1 MTTKQIYQL
10 AIDLGVKNDLRGQ
23 NIVKRKLNRVK
34 QQYAE
39 LPQAKK
45 EEFDQERLVNPFSDT
60 RYFGR
65 PDKKVNKVMAGID
78 IDVAEL
84 LVARELGGID
94 LVIAHHP
101 VGPALAGLHE
111 VMDLQVELM
120 AKYGVPINVAESLT
134 HIRMSE
140 VSRGISPVN
149 HNKVLDAARNLGME
163 VMCVHTPSDNLVANF
178 LDKYINQNKRNI
190 ETVGELMKLAVT
202 EGRKTNPDLKIGIC
216 GEHGGHPA
224 SIAFCHKIGL
234 TYVSCSGPRV
244 PIARLAAAQAQL
256 LDDGGQ
262 VTKNA

>member
-120 AKYGVPINVAESLT
+120 AKRA
-134 HIRMSE
+134 HQR
-140 VSRGISPVN
+140 
-149 HNKVLDAARNLGME
+149 
-163 VMCVHTPSDNLVANF
+163 
-178 LDKYINQNKRNI
+178 
-190 ETVGELMKLAVT
+190 
-202 EGRKTNPDLKIGIC
+202 GRKPDSHQDERGVTRHFA
-216 GEHGGHPA
+216 GQSQQGFGRGQEFGHGGNVRAH
-224 SIAFCHKIGL
+224 AF
-234 TYVSCSGPRV
+234 R
-244 PIARLAAAQAQL
+244 
-256 LDDGGQ
+256 
-262 VTKNA
+262 